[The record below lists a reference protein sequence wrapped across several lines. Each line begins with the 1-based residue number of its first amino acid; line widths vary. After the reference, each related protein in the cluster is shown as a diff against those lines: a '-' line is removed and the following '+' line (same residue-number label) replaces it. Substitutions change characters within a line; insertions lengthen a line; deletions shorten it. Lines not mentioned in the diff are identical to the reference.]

1 MMETR
6 AIVISLDG
14 DEALVAAKHSGCGQ
28 CDSSKGCGSGKMAQL
43 LCSRPRKFRV
53 RNEVNARVGEE
64 IQVFVADGVLLR
76 SAAILYLLPLT
87 LLLTG
92 GLLGLSLATD
102 ETSRDGY
109 SAAGALIGLVAGFFL
124 ARLLTVRQQALAV
137 AGILSGV

>member
-28 CDSSKGCGSGKMAQL
+28 CDSNKGCGSGKMAQL
-43 LCSRPRKFRV
+43 LCSRPRQFRV

-76 SAAILYLLPLT
+76 SAAILYLLPLS

-92 GLLGLSLATD
+92 SLLGLSLAID
-102 ETSRDGY
+102 ETSSDGY

-124 ARLLTVRQQALAV
+124 ARLLTVRQHAFAV
-137 AGILSGV
+137 AGKLSGV